1 MENNKKEAMKK
12 RIETIEGFFGKSG
25 QELDIFGEL
34 STIKMKYK
42 VRYELGL
49 MKYLSAEDTVD
60 LQKVVAI
67 CEEYIKGSKADAEWL
82 IQKGVW
88 GLPLEVEDKV
98 ELAKYH
104 TALQYAWLF
113 GR

>member
-12 RIETIEGFFGKSG
+12 RIETIEGFFGKNG

-49 MKYLSAEDTVD
+49 MEYLTDKVD

-67 CEEYIKGSKADAEWL
+67 CEEYIQESNADAQWL

-88 GLPLEVEDKV
+88 GFPLETSDKV

-104 TALQYAWLF
+104 TALQYAWTF